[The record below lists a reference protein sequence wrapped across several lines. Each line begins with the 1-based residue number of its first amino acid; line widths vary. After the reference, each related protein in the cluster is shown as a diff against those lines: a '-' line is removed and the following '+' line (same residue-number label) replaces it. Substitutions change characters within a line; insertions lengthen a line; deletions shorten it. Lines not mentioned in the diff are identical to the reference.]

1 MKLPLLT
8 ASRAKAARS
17 CLRLHKLRYLDGWTL
32 VNPPETLRFGTL
44 VHAGLEAWW
53 LAVQAGAANLLAPAL
68 AAMRALGDADPF
80 ELARAEVL
88 LTGYDARW
96 GAAADDYDVLGVEVE
111 FECALVN
118 PLTRA
123 ESKTWRLAGKL
134 DVVVRERATGR
145 VLVIEHKTSS
155 EDIGQGGEYW
165 RRLRMDG
172 QVSVYFEGARAI
184 GHDVAGCLYDVLGKP
199 GIKPLKATP
208 PEARKYTKA
217 TKTEPSRLYAGQRE
231 HDETVDEF
239 RARLLEA
246 LAEQPDR
253 YYQRGE
259 VSRLETERESSMVD
273 VWQLAQQLREAER
286 LGRAPRNPDA
296 CVRYGRTCEFFGV
309 CTGETSLD
317 DTTRFVRS
325 ANVNPEL
332 AGTASNTTREVAA

>member
-8 ASRAKAARS
+8 SSRLKAARS
-17 CLRLHKLRYLDGWTL
+17 CLRFHRIRYIEGWSL
-32 VNPPETLRFGTL
+32 LNPPETLRFGTL
-44 VHAGLEAWW
+44 GHVGLEAWW
-53 LAVQAGAANLLAPAL
+53 KAHATGGDRLSAAI
-68 AAMRALGDADPF
+68 AAMRAKGDSDPF

-88 LTGYDARW
+88 LAGYEARW
-96 GAAADDYDVLGVEVE
+96 GAAAADYDVLGVEVE
-111 FECALVN
+111 FDCALVN
-118 PLTRA
+118 PATGA
-123 ESKTWRLAGKL
+123 ESKTWRLGGKV
-134 DVVVRERATGR
+134 DVIVRERATGR

-155 EDIGQGGEYW
+155 EDISQGSEYW

-172 QVSVYFEGARAI
+172 QVSVYFVGATSL

-208 PEARKYTKA
+208 LEARKYTKP

-231 HDETVDEF
+231 KDETVEEF
-239 RARLLEA
+239 RERLLSTI
-246 LAEQPDR
+246 AETPDR

-309 CTGETSLD
+309 CTGESSLD

-325 ANVNPEL
+325 TNVNPEL
-332 AGTASNTTREVAA
+332 AGSASDSTKEVAA